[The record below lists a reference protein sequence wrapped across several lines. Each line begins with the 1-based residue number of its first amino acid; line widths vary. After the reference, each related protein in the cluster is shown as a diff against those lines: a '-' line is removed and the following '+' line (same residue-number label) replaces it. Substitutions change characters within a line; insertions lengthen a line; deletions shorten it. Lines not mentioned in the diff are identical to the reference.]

1 MLFFLCVLSILIIQ
15 FLPSMPDKAADV
27 SEAED
32 DPEDDLKFL
41 IPSHELLDNSS
52 AKHKSDLVQRR
63 IPMQKKPNLDT
74 LWNKTPDP
82 DMLTTPKNSNIKL
95 VSRFYHC
102 SKAYIYLSFIRTSFL
117 TLKALMMALQF
128 V

>member
-1 MLFFLCVLSILIIQ
+1 
-15 FLPSMPDKAADV
+15 MPDKAADV

-74 LWNKTPDP
+74 LWNEAPDP
-82 DMLTTPKNSNIKL
+82 DTFTTPGNSSIKL
-95 VSRFYHC
+95 VSR
-102 SKAYIYLSFIRTSFL
+102 SYL
-117 TLKALMMALQF
+117 
-128 V
+128 